1 MRGIIRRRSAV
12 CPQSRNAAKMFRR
25 LLLLAVV
32 CSLGLTEL
40 PGKGAGWTQNQFLV
54 TFWCPPPATDENLAR
69 VSAEGFNLTWTP
81 VEGLEVAARHGL
93 RAMLTSD
100 LLNPATLDRAL
111 LIFVEVTLDRTS
123 SGAFEQFAAAVRRS
137 PEIMECHMV
146 AGGFDY
152 LIKVRVR
159 DVAAYRTFL
168 GETLVSLP
176 GIRQTHTYTV
186 MEEVKN
192 SDDIPI

>member
-1 MRGIIRRRSAV
+1 M
-12 CPQSRNAAKMFRR
+12 QLNA
-25 LLLLAVV
+25 
-32 CSLGLTEL
+32 
-40 PGKGAGWTQNQFLV
+40 GKLQ
-54 TFWCPPPATDENLAR
+54 
-69 VSAEGFNLTWTP
+69 
-81 VEGLEVAARHGL
+81 
-93 RAMLTSD
+93 
-100 LLNPATLDRAL
+100 RAL

-123 SGAFEQFAAAVRRS
+123 ARVFEDFGAAVRRT

-159 DVAAYRTFL
+159 DMAAYRHFL
-168 GETLVSLP
+168 GTVLVGLP

-192 SDDIPI
+192 TTEFAID

>member
-1 MRGIIRRRSAV
+1 VLRHFSEIAEYFSPWRHFSSRRFSTMD
-12 CPQSRNAAKMFRR
+12 QTDKR
-25 LLLLAVV
+25 LLQLLQKDGRMTNV
-32 CSLGLTEL
+32 EL
-40 PGKGAGWTQNQFLV
+40 ARRAHLS
-54 TFWCPPPATDENLAR
+54 PPATHERVRRLQEDGVIQGFTVRLDPLA
-69 VSAEGFNLTWTP
+69 
-81 VEGLEVAARHGL
+81 
-93 RAMLTSD
+93 
-100 LLNPATLDRAL
+100 LDRAL

-123 SGAFEQFAAAVRRS
+123 AGVFEQFGAAVRRS

-152 LIKVRVR
+152 LIKARVR
-159 DVAAYRTFL
+159 DMAAYRAFL

-192 SDDIPI
+192 TPDIPI

>member
-1 MRGIIRRRSAV
+1 MDEID
-12 CPQSRNAAKMFRR
+12 KR
-25 LLLLAVV
+25 LLRLLQRDGRMTNV
-32 CSLGLTEL
+32 EL
-40 PGKGAGWTQNQFLV
+40 ARQAHLS
-54 TFWCPPPATDENLAR
+54 PPATHERIRRLQQDG
-69 VSAEGFNLTWTP
+69 VIEGYS
-81 VEGLEVAARHGL
+81 VR
-93 RAMLTSD
+93 
-100 LLNPATLDRAL
+100 LNAGKLQRAL

-123 SGAFEQFAAAVRRS
+123 ARVFEDFGAAVRRT

-159 DVAAYRTFL
+159 DMAAYRHFL
-168 GETLVSLP
+168 GTVLVGLP

-192 SDDIPI
+192 TTEFAID